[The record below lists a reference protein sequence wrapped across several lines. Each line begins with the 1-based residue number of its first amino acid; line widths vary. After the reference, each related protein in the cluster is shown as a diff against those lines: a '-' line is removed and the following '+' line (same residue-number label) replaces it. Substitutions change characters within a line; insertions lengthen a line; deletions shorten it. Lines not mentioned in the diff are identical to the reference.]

1 MKVILINAPDGQY
14 YLPVHVVAN
23 DRALYYESRG
33 ESFKDEY
40 NFTYTDSYE
49 TIDWLLNNMD
59 WEDVSDDAT
68 KFSEKVLVLED
79 DFWTS
84 SDDFEIVDGPLP

>member
-1 MKVILINAPDGQY
+1 MKIILINAPDGQY
-14 YLPVHVVAN
+14 YLPVSVVAH
-23 DRALYYESRG
+23 DRASYYEDG
-33 ESFKDEY
+33 EESYRTEY
-40 NFTYTDSYE
+40 DYTYGDTYT

-59 WEDVSDDAT
+59 WDNVSDDAR